1 MAVRRHR
8 LIEKGP
14 SLGPAAVIR
23 PQPKRRENGIMRRHR
38 RLVLH
43 CSNVHHEG
51 AAVIRSTTSLFAL
64 AGALFCADAAS
75 AQTAVADASATQP
88 GDAQVGVAQPDDA
101 QIDPAAT
108 IVITGRSTRSS
119 TELPGTEMQKI
130 LPGVSPLKA
139 IQTLPGVLYITAD
152 PWGYNEQNAQIFIHG
167 FAANQLGYTMDG
179 VPLGD
184 QSYGNYNGLSPQRA
198 VISEN
203 VGRVVVSTGAG
214 DLATASNSN
223 LGGTV
228 ETYSSAPLDRFGVQF
243 GQTVGSFDTSR
254 TFVRIDSGTFGAG
267 NSAYL
272 SAARQNA
279 RAWDFN
285 GTQGGYQA
293 NAKFVHD
300 DKSGKLTLYFDYNDM
315 TQPNEDATT
324 FFKPSAGGTATPVQL
339 YTPYTKPFFYPD
351 LATYR
356 TSYLSALGNS
366 PAAQGSNYRNYYSDA
381 QRTDYLL
388 YMRYDAHLSDRVT
401 WSTTGYYHHNDGAGV
416 VAGPLGQS
424 ITTAQPYLDP
434 NYAAAV
440 VAKCQFGANGNGV
453 RPAACTT
460 MTDAQAQAVG
470 AALVAATGGSGL
482 ITRTTEYRIDRGG
495 IVSAL
500 NLEVGNHKIELGG
513 WFERNSTT
521 QFRRWYAVDINNP
534 ASSTPYIRPLDAKS
548 PLFTQYQGEARINE
562 LQLHLQDSWQVTDK
576 LLVNA
581 GFKTSAQWAHG
592 WFPIQPKTGSLSGL
606 AGGLPQGRINTK
618 NWFLPAF
625 GANYNLNGHEQLY
638 FNVQKNL
645 RQYQAYLAG
654 GGGPWFTGSQAAFNA
669 FADQGKP
676 ESSWTYEGGLRTSRG
691 FGNGIGFDAQ
701 VNYYHVVFNNRLLAI
716 STNPG
721 GIAGSGITGG
731 TSVRVN
737 VGDVHT
743 DGVDAAFTFRVGRTF
758 SLYNA
763 TSYNLSKYQ
772 SDYRSAAT
780 GIGAATDTCLGG
792 YLVGGPNAAAHPENA
807 GIVPTCGKQL
817 PGTPKW
823 MNKTVATLSVGPFE
837 AQVIG
842 DFVGR
847 RFATFTNDA
856 SVPSYFLTSLRLA
869 AKLPDNILPLRKLEV
884 SLNVTNLTD
893 RKGVSTLS
901 IGSPTNSYSAYPIA
915 PRQWFLTLSAAY

>member
-1 MAVRRHR
+1 M
-8 LIEKGP
+8 
-14 SLGPAAVIR
+14 
-23 PQPKRRENGIMRRHR
+23 
-38 RLVLH
+38 
-43 CSNVHHEG
+43 
-51 AAVIRSTTSLFAL
+51 IRSTSSLLAL
-64 AGALFCADAAS
+64 AGALFYANLAC
-75 AQTAVADASATQP
+75 AQTAGAESSSGADDESS
-88 GDAQVGVAQPDDA
+88 
-101 QIDPAAT
+101 T
-108 IVITGRSTRSS
+108 IIVNAKSTRSATAIPQS
-119 TELPGTEMQKI
+119 EIQKI

-152 PWGYNEQNAQIFIHG
+152 PWGYNEQNAQLFIHG

-179 VPLGD
+179 IPLGD

-228 ETYSSAPLDRFGVQF
+228 ETFSSNPTDKLGIQAAQTFGSY
-243 GQTVGSFDTSR
+243 GTSR
-254 TFVRIDSGTFGAG
+254 SFVRIDTGSFGGG
-267 NSAYL
+267 NSAYI
-272 SAARQNA
+272 SGARQRA

-285 GTQGGYQA
+285 GIQGGWQA

-300 DKSGKLTLYFDYNDM
+300 SGIGKITLYFDYNDM
-315 TQPNEDATT
+315 TQPNEDATV

-351 LATYR
+351 FSGYR
-356 TSYLSALGNS
+356 APYLTALGNS
-366 PAAQGSNYRNYYSDA
+366 PAAEGSNYRNYYSDA
-381 QRTDYLL
+381 QRTDYLA
-388 YMRYDAHLSDRVT
+388 YARYDAALSDKIN
-401 WSTTGYYHHNDGAGV
+401 WSTTGYFHHNDGAGV

-434 NYAAAV
+434 NYASLPAN
-440 VAKCQFGANGNGV
+440 CRFGGNSNGI
-453 RPAACTT
+453 RPTACTAL
-460 MTDAQAQAVG
+460 TDAQAAAAG

-495 IVSAL
+495 VISAL
-500 NLEVGNHKIELGG
+500 NIDLGDHKIELGG
-513 WFERNSTT
+513 WFEHNSTT
-521 QFRRWYAVDINNP
+521 QWRRWYGVPVGNP
-534 ASSTPYIRPLDAKS
+534 AASTPYIRPLEVMQ
-548 PLFTQYQGEARINE
+548 PLFTQYQGEARINQ
-562 LQLHLQDSWQVTDK
+562 LQLHIQDSWQVTDR
-576 LLVNA
+576 LLVQA
-581 GFKTSAQWAHG
+581 GFKTSAQWANG
-592 WFPIQPKTGSLSGL
+592 WFPVQPKAGSLSGL
-606 AGGLPQGRINTK
+606 AGGLPQGKISTL
-618 NWFLPAF
+618 NWFLPAI
-625 GANYNLNGHEQLY
+625 GATYDFNGHEQLY

-676 ESSWTYEGGLRTSRG
+676 ESSWTYEAGLRTRRS
-691 FGNGIGFDAQ
+691 FSDGIGLEAQ
-701 VNYYHVVFNNRLLAI
+701 INYYHVVFNNRLLAI

-731 TSVRVN
+731 TSILVN
-737 VGDVHT
+737 VGDVRT
-743 DGVDAAFTFRVGRTF
+743 NGVDAAFTLRVGRAF

-772 SDYRSAAT
+772 SDYTSTAT
-780 GIGAATDTCLGG
+780 SGIGAATGSCIGG
-792 YLVGGPNAAAHPENA
+792 YLVVA
-807 GIVPTCGKQL
+807 GVVPTCGKQL

-837 AQVIG
+837 TQVIG

-847 RFATFTNDA
+847 RFSTFTNDA
-856 SVPSYFLTSLRLA
+856 SVPSYFLTSLRIA
-869 AKLPDNILPLRKLEV
+869 ARLPENILPLRKAEI
-884 SLNVTNLTD
+884 SLNVTNLTNE
-893 RKGVSTLS
+893 KGVSTLS

>member
-1 MAVRRHR
+1 MIR
-8 LIEKGP
+8 ITS
-14 SLGPAAVIR
+14 SL
-23 PQPKRRENGIMRRHR
+23 
-38 RLVLH
+38 L
-43 CSNVHHEG
+43 
-51 AAVIRSTTSLFAL
+51 AL
-64 AGALFCADAAS
+64 AGALLYANAAC
-75 AQTAVADASATQP
+75 AQTADSEASDSTT
-88 GDAQVGVAQPDDA
+88 DDGS
-101 QIDPAAT
+101 T
-108 IVITGRSTRSS
+108 IVVNAKSTRSATAIPQS
-119 TELPGTEMQKI
+119 EIQKI

-152 PWGYNEQNAQIFIHG
+152 PWGYNEQNAQLFIHG

-228 ETYSSAPLDRFGVQF
+228 ETFSSNPTDKFGIQGAQTF
-243 GQTVGSFDTSR
+243 GSYGTSR
-254 TFVRIDSGTFGAG
+254 SFARIDTGTFGG
-267 NSAYL
+267 TNSAYI
-272 SAARQNA
+272 SGARQRA

-285 GTQGGYQA
+285 GIQGGWQA

-300 DKSGKLTLYFDYNDM
+300 SGIGKITLYFDYNDM
-315 TQPNEDATT
+315 TQPNEDATV
-324 FFKPSAGGTATPVQL
+324 FFKPSAGNTATPVQL

-351 LATYR
+351 FSGYR
-356 TSYLSALGNS
+356 APYLTALGNS
-366 PAAQGSNYRNYYSDA
+366 PAAEGSNYRNYYSDA
-381 QRTDYLL
+381 QRTDYLA
-388 YMRYDAHLSDRVT
+388 YARYEAVLSDKIN
-401 WSTTGYYHHNDGAGV
+401 WSTTAYFHHNDGAGV

-434 NYAAAV
+434 NYASLPAN
-440 VAKCQFGANGNGV
+440 CRFGGNGNGI
-453 RPAACTT
+453 RPAACTAL
-460 MTDAQAQAVG
+460 TDAQAAAAG

-495 IVSAL
+495 VISAL
-500 NLEVGNHKIELGG
+500 NIDLSDHKIELGG
-513 WFERNSTT
+513 WFEHNSTT
-521 QFRRWYAVDINNP
+521 QWRRWYGVPVGNP
-534 ASSTPYIRPLDAKS
+534 GASTPYIRPLEVMQ
-548 PLFTQYQGEARINE
+548 PLFTQYQGEARINQ
-562 LQLHLQDSWQVTDK
+562 LQLHLQDSWQVTDR
-576 LLVNA
+576 LLVQA
-581 GFKTSAQWAHG
+581 GFKTSAQWANG
-592 WFPIQPKTGSLSGL
+592 WFPVQPKAGSLSGL
-606 AGGLPQGRINTK
+606 AGGLPQGKISTL
-618 NWFLPAF
+618 NWFLPAI
-625 GANYNLNGHEQLY
+625 GATYDFNGHEQLY

-676 ESSWTYEGGLRTSRG
+676 ESSWTYEAGLRTRRS
-691 FGNGIGFDAQ
+691 FSDGIGLEAQ
-701 VNYYHVVFNNRLLAI
+701 INYYHVVFNNRLLAI

-731 TSVRVN
+731 TSILVN
-737 VGDVHT
+737 VGDVRT
-743 DGVDAAFTFRVGRTF
+743 NGVDAAFTLRVGRAF

-772 SDYRSAAT
+772 SDYTSTAT
-780 GIGAATDTCLGG
+780 SGIGAATNSCIGG
-792 YLVGGPNAAAHPENA
+792 YLVVGGV
-807 GIVPTCGKQL
+807 VPTCGKQL

-837 AQVIG
+837 TQLIG

-847 RFATFTNDA
+847 RFATFTNDT
-856 SVPSYFLTSLRLA
+856 SVSSYFLTSLRIA
-869 AKLPDNILPLRKLEV
+869 ARLPENILPLRKAEI

-893 RKGVSTLS
+893 EKGVSTLS

>member
-1 MAVRRHR
+1 M
-8 LIEKGP
+8 
-14 SLGPAAVIR
+14 
-23 PQPKRRENGIMRRHR
+23 
-38 RLVLH
+38 
-43 CSNVHHEG
+43 
-51 AAVIRSTTSLFAL
+51 IRSTYSLLAL
-64 AGALFCADAAS
+64 AGALFYANLAC
-75 AQTAVADASATQP
+75 AQTADAESSSGADDESS
-88 GDAQVGVAQPDDA
+88 
-101 QIDPAAT
+101 T
-108 IVITGRSTRSS
+108 IIVNAKSTRSATAIPQS
-119 TELPGTEMQKI
+119 EIQKI

-152 PWGYNEQNAQIFIHG
+152 PWGYNEQNAQLFIHG

-179 VPLGD
+179 IPLGD

-228 ETYSSAPLDRFGVQF
+228 ETFSSNPTDKLGIQAAQTFGSY
-243 GQTVGSFDTSR
+243 GTSR
-254 TFVRIDSGTFGAG
+254 SFVRIDTGSFGGG
-267 NSAYL
+267 NSAYI
-272 SAARQNA
+272 SGARQRA

-285 GTQGGYQA
+285 GIQGGWQA

-300 DKSGKLTLYFDYNDM
+300 SGIGKITLYFDYNDM
-315 TQPNEDATT
+315 TQPNEDATV

-351 LATYR
+351 FSGYR
-356 TSYLSALGNS
+356 APYLTALGNS
-366 PAAQGSNYRNYYSDA
+366 PAAEGSNYRNYYSDA
-381 QRTDYLL
+381 QRTDYLA
-388 YMRYDAHLSDRVT
+388 YARYDAALSDKIN
-401 WSTTGYYHHNDGAGV
+401 WSTTGYFHHNDGAGV

-434 NYAAAV
+434 NYASLPAN
-440 VAKCQFGANGNGV
+440 CRFGGNGNGI
-453 RPAACTT
+453 RPTACTAL
-460 MTDAQAQAVG
+460 TDTQAAAAG

-495 IVSAL
+495 VISAL
-500 NLEVGNHKIELGG
+500 NIDLGDHKIELGG
-513 WFERNSTT
+513 WFEHNSTT
-521 QFRRWYAVDINNP
+521 QWRRWYGVPVGNP
-534 ASSTPYIRPLDAKS
+534 AASTPYIRPLEVMQ
-548 PLFTQYQGEARINE
+548 PLFTQYQGEARINQ
-562 LQLHLQDSWQVTDK
+562 LQLHIQDSWQVTDR
-576 LLVNA
+576 LLVQA
-581 GFKTSAQWAHG
+581 GFKTSAQWANG
-592 WFPIQPKTGSLSGL
+592 WFPVQPKAGSLSGL
-606 AGGLPQGRINTK
+606 AGGLPQGKISTLNL
-618 NWFLPAF
+618 FLPAI
-625 GANYNLNGHEQLY
+625 GATYDFNGHEQLY

-676 ESSWTYEGGLRTSRG
+676 ESSWTYEAGLRTRRS
-691 FGNGIGFDAQ
+691 FSDGIGLEAQ
-701 VNYYHVVFNNRLLAI
+701 INYYHVVFNNRLLAI

-731 TSVRVN
+731 TSILVN
-737 VGDVHT
+737 VGDVRT
-743 DGVDAAFTFRVGRTF
+743 NGVDAAFTLRVGRAF

-772 SDYRSAAT
+772 SDYTSTAT
-780 GIGAATDTCLGG
+780 SGIGAATGSCIGG
-792 YLVGGPNAAAHPENA
+792 YLVVA
-807 GIVPTCGKQL
+807 GVVPTCGKQL

-837 AQVIG
+837 TQVIG

-847 RFATFTNDA
+847 RFSTFTNDA
-856 SVPSYFLTSLRLA
+856 SVPSYFLTSLRIA
-869 AKLPDNILPLRKLEV
+869 ARLPENILPLRKAEI
-884 SLNVTNLTD
+884 SLNVTNLTNE
-893 RKGVSTLS
+893 KGVSTLS
-901 IGSPTNSYSAYPIA
+901 IGSPTNSYSAYPIG